1 VAFTRSDAAGV
12 RMPVLVVCAAA
23 YGLVLAWAGVRI
35 AAALAEPRIPELG
48 QIAARSRL

>member
-1 VAFTRSDAAGV
+1 
-12 RMPVLVVCAAA
+12 MCAAA